1 MLKTCLTNFKNKFLA
16 FVLLLKITSLMCTP
30 LLSSLAAFGLLVTL
44 SSAVATELAAEP
56 GHRGESAERPH
67 VQATGRQGRQRA
79 GAPRL
84 RGHSEGGT
92 QFEHLTNIG
101 IS

>member
-30 LLSSLAAFGLLVTL
+30 LLSSLA
-44 SSAVATELAAEP
+44 AVATELAAEP